1 MDNGLPLPAPQLI
14 AVLLIVA
21 ITAGSVGCRNPA
33 QSSLPPSAI
42 SPPGTPVPILEKG
55 DVYKDETLLDPGT
68 VIRPG
73 DTLDIL
79 IRRGAGEET
88 LSTRVHK
95 TGWTSLSFTDVEV
108 QGLTAEQAAARIQE
122 AVEPYMLH
130 PHVIVQL
137 NREKLRIKRVF
148 VLGDV
153 KKPGM
158 YSMSRHMTVLE
169 AILAADNYNETA
181 LLEEIR
187 IIRGNLERPQV
198 LTADIARLL
207 TYGDP
212 SRNLALN
219 ENDVIYVPRESLG
232 DAAQA
237 AKKLLPI
244 IQVAIAPFQAAF
256 TTQAL
261 LGL

>member
-55 DVYKDETLLDPGT
+55 DVYKDETDLDPET

-79 IRRGAGEET
+79 IHRGAGEEA
-88 LSTRVHK
+88 LSTKVHK

-108 QGLTAEQAAARIQE
+108 QGLTADQAAARIQE
-122 AVEPYMLH
+122 AVEPYMRH
-130 PHVIVQL
+130 PRVQVRIT
-137 NREKLRIKRVF
+137 REALRIKRIF
-148 VLGDV
+148 VLGAV
-153 KKPGM
+153 TKPGM
-158 YSMSRHMTVLE
+158 YPMSRHMTVLE
-169 AILAADNYNETA
+169 AIVAAHIYNETA
-181 LLEEIR
+181 LLEEIL

-244 IQVAIAPFQAAF
+244 IQVAIAPFQAA
-256 TTQAL
+256 QATK
-261 LGL
+261 

>member
-1 MDNGLPLPAPQLI
+1 MDNGLPLPAPRLI

-21 ITAGSVGCRNPA
+21 ITAGPVGCRNPA

-42 SPPGTPVPILEKG
+42 SPPGTPMPTLGKG
-55 DVYKDETLLDPGT
+55 DVYQDETELDPET

-73 DTLDIL
+73 DMLDIL
-79 IRRGAGEET
+79 IRRGVGEET

-95 TGWTSLSFTDVEV
+95 TGWTSLSFADVEV
-108 QGLTAEQAAARIQE
+108 QGLTADQAAARIQE
-122 AVEPYMLH
+122 AVEPYMRH
-130 PHVIVQL
+130 PHVQVRV
-137 NREKLRIKRVF
+137 NRKKLRIKRIF

-158 YSMSRHMTVLE
+158 YPMPRHMTVLE
-169 AILAADNYNETA
+169 AIMAADNYNETA

-187 IIRGNLERPQV
+187 IIRGNLNRPQV

-207 TYGDP
+207 TYGDS

-232 DAAQA
+232 DAAAA

-256 TTQAL
+256 TTKVL
-261 LGL
+261 LGF

>member
-21 ITAGSVGCRNPA
+21 ITAGPVGCRNPA

-42 SPPGTPVPILEKG
+42 SPPGTPVPILAKG
-55 DVYKDETLLDPGT
+55 DVYMDETELDPET

-88 LSTRVHK
+88 LSTRVHE

-108 QGLTAEQAAARIQE
+108 QGLTADQAAARIQE
-122 AVEPYMLH
+122 AVEPYMRH
-130 PHVIVQL
+130 PHVQVRIT
-137 NREKLRIKRVF
+137 RETLRIKRIF
-148 VLGDV
+148 VLGAV
-153 KKPGM
+153 TKPGM
-158 YSMSRHMTVLE
+158 YPMSRHMTVLE
-169 AILAADNYNETA
+169 AIVAANNYKETA

-187 IIRGNLERPQV
+187 IIRGNLGRPQV
-198 LTADIARLL
+198 LMADIARLL

-232 DAAQA
+232 DAAET

-244 IQVAIAPFQAAF
+244 IQVALAPFQAAF
-256 TTQAL
+256 TTGVV